1 MNLQC
6 EHAQGG
12 QQGTG
17 SREAQVN
24 HVSQQLLF
32 HSLTEKWTQ
41 NLLGFS
47 GFRVFF
53 VVVVFFFFWT
63 TDAGLKHVPFL
74 SPSPHFK
81 GFQLLFQP
89 QQQQE
94 SFWDRKNLPSLPQ
107 RFHLSMP
114 SRNGSELYQSTYR
127 KSQHSSSS
135 HTAEFI
141 SLLEQVGRVYVRVWV
156 ATGAWHR
163 SPAHWPLQMTLVS
176 LSLKILVS
184 TVILQV

>member
-1 MNLQC
+1 MDAKLV
-6 EHAQGG
+6 GIF
-12 QQGTG
+12 
-17 SREAQVN
+17 R
-24 HVSQQLLF
+24 F
-32 HSLTEKWTQ
+32 
-41 NLLGFS
+41 GFV
-47 GFRVFF
+47 G
-53 VVVVFFFFWT
+53 FFFLCVWFFFLFVFWT

-89 QQQQE
+89 HQQQQ
-94 SFWDRKNLPSLPQ
+94 SFWVRKSLPSLPQ

-127 KSQHSSSS
+127 KRQHSSSS

-141 SLLEQVGRVYVRVWV
+141 SLLEQVGCVYVCVWV
-156 ATGAWHR
+156 ATGAWHH

-176 LSLKILVS
+176 LFLKILVS
-184 TVILQV
+184 TVILQG

>member
-17 SREAQVN
+17 SREARVN

-47 GFRVFF
+47 GSF
-53 VVVVFFFFWT
+53 FFFFWT

-74 SPSPHFK
+74 SPSPHFNT
-81 GFQLLFQP
+81 FQLLFQP
-89 QQQQE
+89 QQQQQ
-94 SFWDRKNLPSLPQ
+94 SFWVRKNLPSLPQ

-127 KSQHSSSS
+127 KNQHSSSS

-141 SLLEQVGRVYVRVWV
+141 SLLEQVGCVYVCVWV
-156 ATGAWHR
+156 ATGAWRH